1 MTVYRILFFHHS
13 TSLIQLET
21 IDRQILSVLII
32 LNLPYFG
39 KNNSWKMEALLIFG
53 LWYQKIDLWFMNHKS
68 LIPTLYL
75 DIWSHVVAYSEPCV
89 TLVYLES
96 CHIQNSDILL
106 CNTCIL
112 RTLPYLELC
121 YVKIFLA
128 YF

>member
-1 MTVYRILFFHHS
+1 
-13 TSLIQLET
+13 
-21 IDRQILSVLII
+21 
-32 LNLPYFG
+32 
-39 KNNSWKMEALLIFG
+39 MEALLIFG
-53 LWYQKIDLWFMNHKS
+53 LWYQKIDLWFMKPWIHG
-68 LIPTLYL
+68 
-75 DIWSHVVAYSEPCV
+75 WSHVVAYSEPCV